1 MYKETINFEIKP
13 IFSPSLEM
21 CKKFADIDIQCLP
34 VDEQCS
40 VRLYDNLDQNYFT
53 LLSKTRN
60 PFAFG
65 AYKSDEL
72 IGFTSGFLN
81 GENTMFTNALYVRP
95 ECQGFGIGSSLLNT
109 SDCAASLI
117 ASNMRLVPLEKAV
130 SFYQERDYKNVL
142 IQGRIHKIKKLP
154 KVSAG
159 IVPVF
164 DWTEKLS
171 AKLNVRMDTDLLKQ
185 HKHQPI
191 FVYVNDVQRIDG
203 VATRLSDGKEFIEYN
218 KRVVSADMLKCR
230 TLELS
235 DALYMTR

>member
-1 MYKETINFEIKP
+1 
-13 IFSPSLEM
+13 
-21 CKKFADIDIQCLP
+21 
-34 VDEQCS
+34 
-40 VRLYDNLDQNYFT
+40 
-53 LLSKTRN
+53 
-60 PFAFG
+60 
-65 AYKSDEL
+65 
-72 IGFTSGFLN
+72 
-81 GENTMFTNALYVRP
+81 
-95 ECQGFGIGSSLLNT
+95 
-109 SDCAASLI
+109 
-117 ASNMRLVPLEKAV
+117 MRLVPLEKAV

-164 DWTEKLS
+164 GWSDKLS